1 MRCVDD
7 GFTAK
12 ATNEEFTTGGFA
24 VSDGAYGV
32 EGYGFAVSHE
42 RSLSGFVLMA
52 MKVMGFSCCY
62 FFPKL

>member
-1 MRCVDD
+1 LWQLRKENTVWCVDD

-42 RSLSGFVLMA
+42 RSLSQKMILQ
-52 MKVMGFSCCY
+52 S
-62 FFPKL
+62 